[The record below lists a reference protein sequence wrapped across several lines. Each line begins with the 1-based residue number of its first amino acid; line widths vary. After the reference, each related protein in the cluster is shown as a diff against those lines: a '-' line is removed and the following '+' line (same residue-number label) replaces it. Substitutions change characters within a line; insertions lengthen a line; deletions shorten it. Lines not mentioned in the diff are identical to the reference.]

1 MANIRGRYAIVGIG
15 DTKVGRRSE
24 KSGTALGLEAAA
36 AAIRDAGLDKH
47 QIDGVITHQARNN
60 PQPNCSAFLA
70 GRLGITPAF
79 INDISL
85 GGSAAVSMVLNAV
98 SAMEA
103 GLCSTVLCTS
113 AGGEQPVGRDGRKH
127 GHLASGW
134 EDFMFPFG
142 AVGAPI
148 DYALGARRHMHE
160 YGTTSRQ
167 FGAIAVACRR
177 HASLNPNAQMRTPIT
192 IEDHQNSR
200 MIADPFRLLDC
211 SLVSVGEGAVI
222 VTGAERA
229 KDFPHPPAYVLGMGY
244 SCRFGSI
251 AYADNLT
258 TVAGKEA
265 SAQAF
270 QMAGVT
276 PKDVD
281 VVELY
286 DCFTYTV
293 LVTLEDYG
301 FCKKGEGGGFVENGR
316 IELGGELPV
325 NTHGGLLSQAHVGGI
340 LHVTEAVTQLRQG
353 AGERQVK
360 DVEVA
365 AVSGQCGQL
374 GIHTTLLLASSPN

>member
-15 DTKVGRRSE
+15 ETEVGRRSE

-36 AAIRDAGLDKH
+36 SAIRDAGLDKK
-47 QIDGVITHQARNN
+47 QIDGLITHQPRNN
-60 PQPNCSAFLA
+60 PQPNCSALLA
-70 GRLGITPAF
+70 ERLGICPGY

-85 GGSAAVSMVLNAV
+85 GGSASVSMILNAV
-98 SAMEA
+98 SVIEA
-103 GLCSTVLCTS
+103 GLCSTVLCAS
-113 AGGEQPVGRDGRKH
+113 GGGGQALSRKGRKH
-127 GHLASGW
+127 GSLALGG
-134 EDFMFPFG
+134 EDFLNPFG
-142 AVGAPI
+142 AVAAPI
-148 DYALGARRHMHE
+148 HYGLAARRHMHE

-200 MIADPFRLLDC
+200 MIADPFHLLDC

-222 VTGAERA
+222 VTGADRA
-229 KDFPHPPAYVLGMGY
+229 KDHPHPPAYVLGMGY
-244 SCRFGSI
+244 SCRFGNA
-251 AYADNLT
+251 AYAKNLT
-258 TVAGKEA
+258 TVAGKES
-265 SAQAF
+265 SAQAYR
-270 QMAGVT
+270 MAGLG

-301 FCKKGEGGGFVENGR
+301 FCNKGEGGSFVEGGR

-340 LHVTEAVTQLRQG
+340 MHVTEAVTQLRHQAG
-353 AGERQVK
+353 ARQVE

-365 AVSGQCGQL
+365 AVSGQCGHL
-374 GIHTTLLLASSPN
+374 GIHATLLMAANPN

>member
-1 MANIRGRYAIVGIG
+1 MGKIRGRYAIVGIG
-15 DTKVGRRSE
+15 ETEVGRRSE
-24 KSGTALGLEAAA
+24 KSGTALGLQAAA
-36 AAIRDAGLDKH
+36 AAIRDASLDKN
-47 QIDGVITHQARNN
+47 QIDGIITHQPRNN

-70 GRLGITPAF
+70 ERLGICPAY

-85 GGSAAVSMVLNAV
+85 GGSAAVSMVSNAV
-98 SAMEA
+98 SAIEA
-103 GLCSTVLCTS
+103 GLCSTVLCAS
-113 AGGEQPVGRDGRKH
+113 AGGGQSISRDGRKH
-127 GHLASGW
+127 GTLASGW

-167 FGAIAVACRR
+167 FGAVAVACRK

-211 SLVSVGEGAVI
+211 SLVSVGAGAVI

-229 KDFPHPPAYVLGMGY
+229 KDLPNSPAYVLGMGY

-270 QMAGVT
+270 EMAGLA

-281 VVELY
+281 VAELY

-301 FCKKGEGGGFVENGR
+301 FCKKGEGGSFVEDGR
-316 IELGGELPV
+316 IELGGDLPV

-340 LHVTEAVTQLRQG
+340 LHVTEAVTQLRKG
-353 AGERQVK
+353 ARDRQVK
-360 DVEVA
+360 DVEIA

-374 GIHTTLLLASSPN
+374 GIHTTLLLASNPN

>member
-1 MANIRGRYAIVGIG
+1 MTNIRGRYAIAGVGESEI
-15 DTKVGRRSE
+15 GRRSE
-24 KSGTALGLEAAA
+24 KSSTALGLEAAA
-36 AAIRDAGLDKH
+36 AAIRDAGLDKRR
-47 QIDGVITHQARNN
+47 IDGLITHQPRNN

-70 GRLGITPAF
+70 ERLGILPAY

-98 SAMEA
+98 SVIEA
-103 GLCSTVLCTS
+103 GLCSIVLCTS
-113 AGGEQPVGRDGRKH
+113 GGGGQSLSRDGRKH
-127 GHLASGW
+127 GILASGW
-134 EDFMFPFG
+134 EDFMIPFG

-167 FGAIAVACRR
+167 FGAIAVACRK

-211 SLVSVGEGAVI
+211 SLISVGEGAVI
-222 VTGAERA
+222 VTGADQAR
-229 KDFPHPPAYVLGMGY
+229 DLPNPPAYIVGMGY
-244 SCRFGSI
+244 SCRFGTI

-258 TVAGKEA
+258 TVAGRES

-270 QMAGVT
+270 QMAGLT
-276 PKDVD
+276 PEDVD
-281 VVELY
+281 VAELY

-301 FCKKGEGGGFVENGR
+301 FCKKGEGGSFVEDGR

-340 LHVTEAVTQLRQG
+340 MHVTEAVTQLRHQAG
-353 AGERQVK
+353 ARQVK

-374 GIHTTLLLASSPN
+374 GIHTTLLLASNPN